1 MYRKY
6 IKRFLDVSLSLVGLI
21 VFFIPMI
28 IISILIK
35 IDSKG
40 SVFFKQK
47 RLGKNEKI
55 FTVMKFRTM
64 CENAYEMGGIVT
76 RSDDK
81 RITKIGSFLRRT
93 SLDELPQM
101 LNILKGEMSIIGP
114 RPILDWEFDDFR
126 GKKEY
131 DLRHSVVPGLF
142 CSVDIDYRASAER
155 ELQFEMDVDYV
166 KNITFITDFKI
177 FCGVIKTVFSG
188 KNVYREEIKEN
199 GDV

>member
-40 SVFFKQK
+40 STFFKQK

>member
-188 KNVYREEIKEN
+188 KNVYREKIKEN
-199 GDV
+199 EDV

>member
-199 GDV
+199 EDV

>member
-40 SVFFKQK
+40 SAFFKQK

-142 CSVDIDYRASAER
+142 CSIDIDYRASAER

-188 KNVYREEIKEN
+188 KNVYREEIKED

>member
-40 SVFFKQK
+40 SAFFKQK

-142 CSVDIDYRASAER
+142 CSIDIDYRASAER

>member
-6 IKRFLDVSLSLVGLI
+6 IKRFLDISLSLVGLI
-21 VFFIPMI
+21 VFFVPMI

-40 SVFFKQK
+40 SAFFKQK

-142 CSVDIDYRASAER
+142 CSVDIEYRASAER

-166 KNITFITDFKI
+166 KNITFITDSKI

-188 KNVYREEIKEN
+188 KNIYREEIKEN

>member
-6 IKRFLDVSLSLVGLI
+6 VKRFLDVSLSLVGLI

-40 SVFFKQK
+40 SAFFKQK